1 MSARK
6 KKPPIGTVI
15 LEKIDAMGAPASVL
29 IAVGCAAG
37 VVAVLAF
44 AAFSGF
50 GGAAD
55 FIYNQF

>member
-6 KKPPIGTVI
+6 KKKPAGTVL
-15 LEKIDAMGAPASVL
+15 LEKIDEHGALAYVL
-29 IAVGCAAG
+29 IAAACAIG

-44 AAFSGF
+44 TTFSGF